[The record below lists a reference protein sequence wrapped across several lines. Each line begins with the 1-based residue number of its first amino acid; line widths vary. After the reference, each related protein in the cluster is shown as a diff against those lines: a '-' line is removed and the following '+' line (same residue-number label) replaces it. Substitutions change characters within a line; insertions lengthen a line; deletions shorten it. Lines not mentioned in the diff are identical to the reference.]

1 MSVEFTDILQLPK
14 HRGKTVQQVF
24 DKEPSYLLWLRDTKL
39 GGGRSDYF
47 DPTVLK
53 ALNGVLARDKKLAA
67 RFKPWTELKDGRFS
81 PVAPTTAAAMPSTPS
96 ATPPWQNDDDDRRPS
111 LAEINEA
118 QERQRV
124 YAESWGSF

>member
-14 HRGKTVQQVF
+14 HKGKTVQQVF
-24 DKEPSYLLWLRDTKL
+24 DTEPSYLLWLRDTKL
-39 GGGRSDYF
+39 AGGRSDYF

-67 RFKPWTELKDGRFS
+67 KWTQWTELKDGRFS
-81 PVAPTTAAAMPSTPS
+81 PVKPGSLAAMSSS
-96 ATPPWQNDDDDRRPS
+96 APADEPEEEERRPS
-111 LAEINEA
+111 LAEITEA

>member
-24 DKEPSYLLWLRDTKL
+24 DMDPSYLLWLRDKKKDE
-39 GGGRSDYF
+39 GRPDYF
-47 DPTVLK
+47 DPEVLR
-53 ALNGVLARDKKLAA
+53 ALNGAIKRDKWLAKM
-67 RFKPWTELKDGRFS
+67 REQWNETRDGRVL
-81 PVAPTTAAAMPSTPS
+81 PPGVVANPGATTPTTTP
-96 ATPPWQNDDDDRRPS
+96 APWDEERRPS
-111 LAEINEA
+111 LSEITEA